1 MGYYYFD
8 RRALEAAEPFPAA
21 PVATE
26 PAQVA
31 YEHVLKDAGA
41 TLPKRDS
48 VDERIIH
55 ETREGTG
62 HIINWIKEVG
72 GGPIFHQPQ
81 YPFKRNSGTSASPKS
96 VIERSPT

>member
-1 MGYYYFD
+1 LEGDSKVNQNNWRGMGHYYFD
-8 RRALEAAEPFPAA
+8 RRALEAPEPFPAA
-21 PVATE
+21 PVAIE

-72 GGPIFHQPQ
+72 GADFP
-81 YPFKRNSGTSASPKS
+81 SAAVPLQK
-96 VIERSPT
+96 E

>member
-72 GGPIFHQPQ
+72 GGPDFP
-81 YPFKRNSGTSASPKS
+81 SAAVPLQK
-96 VIERSPT
+96 E